1 MVDRAPTETRFVM
14 GSVTWRA
21 LRGTRLMVQGEQGW
35 LLKCVKKKCLSC
47 NRWSMKAGYRLL

>member
-21 LRGTRLMVQGEQGW
+21 LRGTRLMVQEGEQGW
-35 LLKCVKKKCLSC
+35 LLKCKEEVPEL
-47 NRWSMKAGYRLL
+47 